1 MGKSSEIVRTGE
13 QWQRL
18 DDAKPKAVKML
29 SIIFSVYQLSFYYKY
44 TVKKIAIV
52 RCQLVVLLRRSE
64 QNIILCLLKIS
75 FLKPKQKIRKKKFQ
89 KKMPE
94 GGCRT

>member
-1 MGKSSEIVRTGE
+1 MTPGDSKVQCQQFLTFDSNRIES
-13 QWQRL
+13 
-18 DDAKPKAVKML
+18 P
-29 SIIFSVYQLSFYYKY
+29 LSF
-44 TVKKIAIV
+44 AIV